1 MEIFNQP
8 HSRLFGEKLQE
19 ILLSGNFDTFYM
31 MVAYVKEG
39 GVIRLKPFVEKF
51 KLSGGIVKAVVGID
65 QKLTSI
71 QGLALLMP
79 LCDKIYVYHSENL
92 MQTFHPKA
100 YAFVKGDEK
109 ATVLIGSNNLT
120 SGGLYTNYE
129 FGSCHEY
136 NLKDKSQMQHFSEF
150 KKAFEFYSTPS
161 KCSKNLSPELFKR
174 MIEAGHYLS
183 DEKKE
188 IKRIFS
194 GTGEMVVHEK
204 IFGSEVFKAPRIQ
217 PAQKKLLNE
226 KPETPKEIEEIP
238 IIPSLPK
245 GNLVWEKKLNK
256 SDILIA
262 EGKTNPTGGLRLT
275 QAKWKDDGK
284 IISQTTYF
292 RGKLFG
298 NFKWNEIRQKPNVYG
313 VYILFNV
320 TILEN
325 EIGTHL
331 LLVRHKPSGE
341 SKQGNYTTSVSWG
354 EIKDFITK
362 QNLTGKTLKLY
373 SPKEG
378 QEPFFI
384 EIN

>member
-19 ILLSGNFDTFYM
+19 ILLSGNFDTFYII
-31 MVAYVKEG
+31 VAYVKES

-51 KLSGGIVKAVVGID
+51 KSVGGIVKAVVGID

-79 LCDKIYVYHSENL
+79 LCDEIYVYHSENP

-100 YAFVKGDEK
+100 YAFLKEGKK
-109 ATVLIGSNNLT
+109 AIVLIGSNNLT
-120 SGGLYTNYE
+120 AGGLYTNYE

-174 MIEAGHYLS
+174 MIETGHYLS

-194 GTGEMVVHEK
+194 GTGEMVVREK

-217 PAQKKLLNE
+217 PVQKKLVNE
-226 KPETPKEIEEIP
+226 KPETPKEVEEIP

-245 GNLVWEKKLNK
+245 GNIVWEKKLTK
-256 SDILIA
+256 SDILVA
-262 EGKTNPTGGLRLT
+262 KEGTNPTGGLRLT
-275 QAKWKDDGK
+275 QAKWKDNGK
-284 IISQTTYF
+284 KIHQTTYF
-292 RGKLFG
+292 REKLFG
-298 NFKWNEIRQKPNVYG
+298 SFEWREIRPNPKVYG
-313 VYILFNV
+313 ANILFNV
-320 TILEN
+320 TILVD
-325 EIGTHL
+325 EI
-331 LLVRHKPSGE
+331 
-341 SKQGNYTTSVSWG
+341 
-354 EIKDFITK
+354 
-362 QNLTGKTLKLY
+362 
-373 SPKEG
+373 
-378 QEPFFI
+378 
-384 EIN
+384 

>member
-1 MEIFNQP
+1 MEMFNQP

-31 MVAYVKEG
+31 IVAYTKES
-39 GVIRLKPFVEKF
+39 GVIRLKPFVETF
-51 KLSGGIVKAVVGID
+51 KLSGGVVKAVVGID

-79 LCDKIYVYHSENL
+79 LCDEIYVYHSENP

-100 YAFVKGDEK
+100 YAFVKEGEK
-109 ATVLIGSNNLT
+109 SIVLIGSNNLT

-136 NLKDKSQMQHFSEF
+136 NLRDKSQMQHFNEF

-161 KCSKNLSPELFKR
+161 KCSKNLYEELLKK
-174 MIEAGHYLS
+174 MVEAGHYLS

-188 IKRIFS
+188 IKRVFS
-194 GTGEMVVHEK
+194 KTGEMVVSEK
-204 IFGSEVFKAPRIQ
+204 LFGSEVFKAPRIQ
-217 PAQKKLLNE
+217 PVQSKLVGE
-226 KPETPKEIEEIP
+226 TSKTPEELGELL

-245 GNLVWEKKLNK
+245 GNLVWEKQLNK

-275 QAKWKDDGK
+275 QAKWIDEGRVID
-284 IISQTTYF
+284 QTKYF
-292 RGKLFG
+292 REKLFG
-298 NFKWNEIRQKPNVYG
+298 SFEWTEIKQNPKVDVAN
-313 VYILFNV
+313 ILFNV
-320 TILEN
+320 TILGE

-331 LLVRHKPSGE
+331 LRVRHKPSGE
-341 SKQGNYTTSVSWG
+341 AEQGNYTTSISWG
-354 EIKDFITK
+354 EISSFITK
-362 QNLTGKTLKLY
+362 QNLTNKKLKMY